1 MLFTFSTMAVPNISV
16 YDIQSATD
24 QTFRMVRFSIPGGV
38 TSPDEFVSALS
49 TVEGKIP
56 GNVPVL
62 INGRGPIWGY
72 GMLIHA
78 AHPTPAVATYD
89 PRMLG
94 YVIVE
99 THDESFKL
107 GDMVPAIED
116 QDKAS
121 PN

>member
-1 MLFTFSTMAVPNISV
+1 MAVPNISV